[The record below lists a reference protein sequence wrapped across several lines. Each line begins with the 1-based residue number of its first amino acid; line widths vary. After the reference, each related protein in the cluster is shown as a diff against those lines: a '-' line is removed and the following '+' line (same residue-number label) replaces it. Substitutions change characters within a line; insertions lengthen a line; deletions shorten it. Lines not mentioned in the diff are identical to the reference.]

1 MMRESFDGGGEQMAF
16 IDFAKADEMNRKTDE
31 WIRDNH
37 AVWLWMIGKANWYV
51 TNRMRFSIS
60 RLVEEA
66 RYTKPV
72 NGINEYK
79 IDNTLRAPL
88 ARRLIKAV
96 PNCKPYIITKFSL
109 CEYAE

>member
-1 MMRESFDGGGEQMAF
+1 MQYRSEPFDGGGEQMALL
-16 IDFAKADEMNRKTDE
+16 DFSKADEMNRRTDE

-37 AVWLWMIGKANWYV
+37 AVWLWMIGKANWYAS
-51 TNRMRFSIS
+51 NKKRFSIA

-72 NGINEYK
+72 KGINEYK

-88 ARRLIKAV
+88 ARRLVKAA
-96 PNCKPYIITKFSL
+96 PSCKPYIKMKFSL
-109 CEYAE
+109 VD